1 MKIRFFVCLFVASA
15 VSLRAQNV
23 DPDTQ
28 EQINAARKQAEK
40 MGVKTPDIDKMMQEN
55 AAEEAAEKN
64 EAAKKAASIKPE
76 PLAALPA
83 WVPAIDGF
91 QSTAGSGK
99 HWIDSDGKEQGTIL
113 GTVAGDPHAVF
124 KKWEASAKAQFSG
137 PDTSWSPTVGNV
149 NGKYYVSLHTF
160 RRDSSGTDFCDL
172 KLELDSASGGKS
184 NVTIRYTQPSAGCSE
199 KK

>member
-1 MKIRFFVCLFVASA
+1 MRIRSFVCLFVASA

-28 EQINAARKQAEK
+28 EQINAAKKQAEK

-76 PLAALPA
+76 PLAVLPA

-91 QSTAGSGK
+91 QPTAASGK
-99 HWIDSDGKEQGTIL
+99 HWIDSDGKEQGTML
-113 GTVAGDPHAVF
+113 GTAAGDPHAVF
-124 KKWEASAKAQFSG
+124 
-137 PDTSWSPTVGNV
+137 
-149 NGKYYVSLHTF
+149 
-160 RRDSSGTDFCDL
+160 
-172 KLELDSASGGKS
+172 
-184 NVTIRYTQPSAGCSE
+184 
-199 KK
+199 